1 MWKWYNKWFNVEIDG
16 GAYVDLNE
24 CVRDYSE
31 DIIKLFTDEEL
42 KEEIQK
48 REDGRSKKEVRINKL
63 DTFLS
68 NLQVEVDEHDVLTE
82 IDNDDLMEEV
92 RSRGLDEVEIIEPTK
107 EELRKFICQALDI
120 NEMYDDEEIFE
131 MLRELWKTSKYIS
144 KR

>member
-1 MWKWYNKWFNVEIDG
+1 MWKWYSYNVEIDG

-42 KEEIQK
+42 KDEIQK

-68 NLQVEVDEHDVLTE
+68 NLQVEVDVNDVLLE
-82 IDNDDLMEEV
+82 IDNGDLMEEV

>member
-1 MWKWYNKWFNVEIDG
+1 MWKWYNVEIDG

-48 REDGRSKKEVRINKL
+48 RENGRSKKEVRINKL

-68 NLQVEVDEHDVLTE
+68 NLQVEVDGRDVLSE

-92 RSRGLDEVEIIEPTK
+92 RSRGLDEVEIIEPEK
-107 EELRKFICQALDI
+107 EELRKIICQTLDI
-120 NEMYDDEEIFE
+120 NEMYDDEEICD
-131 MLRELWKTSKYIS
+131 MLKEIWNISKY
-144 KR
+144 KNGMK

>member
-1 MWKWYNKWFNVEIDG
+1 MWKWYNVEIDG

-48 REDGRSKKEVRINKL
+48 RENGKSRGEVRINKL

-68 NLQVEVDEHDVLTE
+68 NLQVEVDGQDVLSE

-107 EELRKFICQALDI
+107 EELRKCICQALDI
-120 NEMYDDEEIFE
+120 NEMYDDEEICD
-131 MLRELWKTSKYIS
+131 MLKEIWSISKY
-144 KR
+144 KNGMK

>member
-1 MWKWYNKWFNVEIDG
+1 MWKWYNVEIDG

-68 NLQVEVDEHDVLTE
+68 NLQVEVDGRDMLTE

>member
-1 MWKWYNKWFNVEIDG
+1 MWKWYNIEIDG

-24 CVRDYSE
+24 CIRDYSE

-42 KEEIQK
+42 KDEIQK

-68 NLQVEVDEHDVLTE
+68 NLQVEVDVNDVLLE
-82 IDNDDLMEEV
+82 IDNGDLMEEV

-107 EELRKFICQALDI
+107 EELRKIICQALDI
-120 NEMYDDEEIFE
+120 NEMYDDEEICDILKE
-131 MLRELWKTSKYIS
+131 IWNISKY
-144 KR
+144 KNGMK

>member
-1 MWKWYNKWFNVEIDG
+1 MWKWYNVEIDG

-68 NLQVEVDEHDVLTE
+68 NLKVEVEGRDVLLE

-107 EELRKFICQALDI
+107 EELRKFICQTLDI

>member
-1 MWKWYNKWFNVEIDG
+1 MWKWYNVEIDG

-48 REDGRSKKEVRINKL
+48 RENGRSKKEVRINKL

-68 NLQVEVDEHDVLTE
+68 NLQVEVDGQDVLSE

-107 EELRKFICQALDI
+107 EELRKFICQTLDI

>member
-1 MWKWYNKWFNVEIDG
+1 MLRWYNVEVDG
-16 GAYVDLNE
+16 GANVDLNE

-31 DIIKLFTDEEL
+31 YIIKLFTDEEL

-48 REDGRSKKEVRINKL
+48 REDGRSKKEVRIDKL

-68 NLQVEVDEHDVLTE
+68 NLQVEVDGQDVLSE

-92 RSRGLDEVEIIEPTK
+92 RSRGLDEVEIIEPEK
-107 EELRKFICQALDI
+107 EELRKIICQTLDI

>member
-1 MWKWYNKWFNVEIDG
+1 MWKWYNVEIDG

-48 REDGRSKKEVRINKL
+48 RENGRSKKEVRINKL

-68 NLQVEVDEHDVLTE
+68 NLQVEVDGHDVLTE

>member
-1 MWKWYNKWFNVEIDG
+1 MWKWYNIEIDG

-42 KEEIQK
+42 KEEIQN
-48 REDGRSKKEVRINKL
+48 RENGRSKKEVRINKL

-68 NLQVEVDEHDVLTE
+68 NLQVEVDGNDVLSE

-92 RSRGLDEVEIIEPTK
+92 RSRGLDEIEIIEPTK
-107 EELRKFICQALDI
+107 EELRKVICQALDI

-131 MLRELWKTSKYIS
+131 MLRELWITSKYIS

>member
-1 MWKWYNKWFNVEIDG
+1 MWKWYNVEIDG

-24 CVRDYSE
+24 CVRDHSE

-48 REDGRSKKEVRINKL
+48 RENGRSKKEVRINKL

-68 NLQVEVDEHDVLTE
+68 NLKVEVEGRDVLLE

-92 RSRGLDEVEIIEPTK
+92 RSRGLDDVEIIEPTK
-107 EELRKFICQALDI
+107 EELRKCICQALDI

-131 MLRELWKTSKYIS
+131 MLRELWKTSKYIR

>member
-1 MWKWYNKWFNVEIDG
+1 MSWKWYDLEIDG

-24 CVRDYSE
+24 YVRDYRE

-48 REDGRSKKEVRINKL
+48 RENGRSKKEVRINKL

-68 NLQVEVDEHDVLTE
+68 NLQVEVDGQDVLSE

-107 EELRKFICQALDI
+107 EELRKIICQALNI
-120 NEMYDDEEIFE
+120 NEMYDDDEICD
-131 MLRELWKTSKYIS
+131 MLKKIWNIS
-144 KR
+144 K

>member
-1 MWKWYNKWFNVEIDG
+1 MWKWYNIEIDG

-68 NLQVEVDEHDVLTE
+68 NLQVEVEGRDVLLE

-120 NEMYDDEEIFE
+120 NEMYDDEEVCD
-131 MLRELWKTSKYIS
+131 MLKEIWSISKY
-144 KR
+144 KNGMK

>member
-1 MWKWYNKWFNVEIDG
+1 MWKWYNVEIDG

-24 CVRDYSE
+24 YVRDYSE

-42 KEEIQK
+42 KDEIQK

-68 NLQVEVDEHDVLTE
+68 NLQVEVDVNDVLLE
-82 IDNDDLMEEV
+82 IDNGDLMEEV

-144 KR
+144 KRQ

>member
-1 MWKWYNKWFNVEIDG
+1 MWKWYNVEIDG

-31 DIIKLFTDEEL
+31 DIIKLFTDDEL

-48 REDGRSKKEVRINKL
+48 REDGRSKKEVRIDNL

-68 NLQVEVDEHDVLTE
+68 NLQVEIDGYDLLSE
-82 IDNDDLMEEV
+82 IGNDDLMEEV
-92 RSRGLDEVEIIEPTK
+92 RSRGLDEVEIIEPEK
-107 EELRKFICQALDI
+107 EELRKIICQALDI

>member
-1 MWKWYNKWFNVEIDG
+1 MWKWYNIEIDG

-48 REDGRSKKEVRINKL
+48 RENGRSKKEVRINKL

-68 NLQVEVDEHDVLTE
+68 NLQVVVDGNDVLLE

-107 EELRKFICQALDI
+107 EELRKLICQALDI
-120 NEMYDDEEIFE
+120 NEMYDDEEICD
-131 MLRELWKTSKYIS
+131 MLKEIWNISKY
-144 KR
+144 KNGMK

>member
-1 MWKWYNKWFNVEIDG
+1 MRKWYNIEIDG

-48 REDGRSKKEVRINKL
+48 RENGRSRGEVRINKL

-68 NLQVEVDEHDVLTE
+68 NLQVEVDGQDVLTE

>member
-1 MWKWYNKWFNVEIDG
+1 MWKWYNIEIDG

-48 REDGRSKKEVRINKL
+48 RENGKSRGEVRINKL

-68 NLQVEVDEHDVLTE
+68 NLQVEVDGQDVLSE

-120 NEMYDDEEIFE
+120 NEMYDDEEICD
-131 MLRELWKTSKYIS
+131 MLKEIWSISKY
-144 KR
+144 KNGMK

>member
-1 MWKWYNKWFNVEIDG
+1 MWKWYNVEIDG

-48 REDGRSKKEVRINKL
+48 RENGRSKKEVRINNL

-68 NLQVEVDEHDVLTE
+68 NLQVEVYGYDVLSE

-107 EELRKFICQALDI
+107 EELRKYICQALDI
-120 NEMYDDEEIFE
+120 NEMYDDEEICD
-131 MLRELWKTSKYIS
+131 MLKEIWSISKY
-144 KR
+144 KNGMK

>member
-1 MWKWYNKWFNVEIDG
+1 MWKWYNNVEIDG

-48 REDGRSKKEVRINKL
+48 RENGRSKKEVRISKL
-63 DTFLS
+63 DMFLS
-68 NLQVEVDEHDVLTE
+68 NLQVEVDGQDVLSE

-92 RSRGLDEVEIIEPTK
+92 RSRGLDEVEIIEPMK
-107 EELRKFICQALDI
+107 EELRKVICQALDI

>member
-1 MWKWYNKWFNVEIDG
+1 MWKWYNVEIDG

-48 REDGRSKKEVRINKL
+48 RENGRSKKEVRINKL

-68 NLQVEVDEHDVLTE
+68 NLQVEVDGHDVLLE

-131 MLRELWKTSKYIS
+131 MLRELWITSKYIS

>member
-1 MWKWYNKWFNVEIDG
+1 M
-16 GAYVDLNE
+16 NE

-68 NLQVEVDEHDVLTE
+68 NLQVEVDGHDVLLE

-92 RSRGLDEVEIIEPTK
+92 RSRGLDDVEIIEPEK
-107 EELRKFICQALDI
+107 EELRKIICQALDI

>member
-1 MWKWYNKWFNVEIDG
+1 MWKWYNVEIDG

-48 REDGRSKKEVRINKL
+48 RENGRSKKEVRINKL

-68 NLQVEVDEHDVLTE
+68 NLQVEVDGNDVLTE

>member
-1 MWKWYNKWFNVEIDG
+1 MLRWYNIEVDG

-48 REDGRSKKEVRINKL
+48 RENGRSKKEVRIDKL

-68 NLQVEVDEHDVLTE
+68 NLQVDVYGYDVLLE

-107 EELRKFICQALDI
+107 EELRKCICQALDI

>member
-1 MWKWYNKWFNVEIDG
+1 MWKWYNLEIDG

-24 CVRDYSE
+24 YVRDYSE

-42 KEEIQK
+42 REEIQNRK
-48 REDGRSKKEVRINKL
+48 KGRSRGEVRINKL

-68 NLQVEVDEHDVLTE
+68 NLKVEVDGYDVLSE

-131 MLRELWKTSKYIS
+131 MLRELWITSKYIS

>member
-1 MWKWYNKWFNVEIDG
+1 MWKWYSYNVEIDG

-68 NLQVEVDEHDVLTE
+68 NLKVEVDGNDVLLE

-92 RSRGLDEVEIIEPTK
+92 HSRGLDEVEIIEPTK
-107 EELRKFICQALDI
+107 EELRKIICQALDI

-144 KR
+144 RR

>member
-1 MWKWYNKWFNVEIDG
+1 MWKWYNVGLDG

-24 CVRDYSE
+24 YVRDYSE
-31 DIIKLFTDEEL
+31 DVIKLFTDEEL

-48 REDGRSKKEVRINKL
+48 REDGRSKKEIRINKL

-68 NLQVEVDEHDVLTE
+68 NLHVEVDGNDVLLE

-107 EELRKFICQALDI
+107 EELRKIICQALDI
-120 NEMYDDEEIFE
+120 NEMYDDEEICN
-131 MLRELWKTSKYIS
+131 MLKEIWNISKY
-144 KR
+144 KNGMK

>member
-1 MWKWYNKWFNVEIDG
+1 MYNVEIDG

-24 CVRDYSE
+24 YVRDYRE

-63 DTFLS
+63 DTFLR
-68 NLQVEVDEHDVLTE
+68 NLQVEVDGRDVLSE

-92 RSRGLDEVEIIEPTK
+92 SSRGLDKVEMFEPTK
-107 EELRKFICQALDI
+107 EELRKIICQALNI
-120 NEMYDDEEIFE
+120 NEMYDDDEICD
-131 MLRELWKTSKYIS
+131 MLKKIWNISKY
-144 KR
+144 KNGMK

>member
-1 MWKWYNKWFNVEIDG
+1 MWKWYNVEIDG

-48 REDGRSKKEVRINKL
+48 RENGRSKKEVRINKL

-68 NLQVEVDEHDVLTE
+68 NLKVEVEGCDVLLE

-92 RSRGLDEVEIIEPTK
+92 RSRGLDDVEIIEPEK
-107 EELRKFICQALDI
+107 EELRKIICQALDI
-120 NEMYDDEEIFE
+120 NEMYDDEEICD
-131 MLRELWKTSKYIS
+131 MLKEIWNISKY
-144 KR
+144 KNGMK

>member
-1 MWKWYNKWFNVEIDG
+1 
-16 GAYVDLNE
+16 
-24 CVRDYSE
+24 
-31 DIIKLFTDEEL
+31 
-42 KEEIQK
+42 
-48 REDGRSKKEVRINKL
+48 
-63 DTFLS
+63 
-68 NLQVEVDEHDVLTE
+68 
-82 IDNDDLMEEV
+82 MEEV

>member
-1 MWKWYNKWFNVEIDG
+1 MWKWYNIEIDG

-48 REDGRSKKEVRINKL
+48 RENGRSKKEVRINKL

-68 NLQVEVDEHDVLTE
+68 NLKVEVDGNDMLLE

-107 EELRKFICQALDI
+107 EELRKIICQVLDI
-120 NEMYDDEEIFE
+120 NEMYDDEEICD
-131 MLRELWKTSKYIS
+131 MLKEIWSISKY
-144 KR
+144 KNGMK

>member
-1 MWKWYNKWFNVEIDG
+1 MWKWYNIEIDG

-48 REDGRSKKEVRINKL
+48 REDGRSKKEVRIDKL

-68 NLQVEVDEHDVLTE
+68 NLQVEVDGQDVLSE

-92 RSRGLDEVEIIEPTK
+92 RSRGLDEVEIIEPEK
-107 EELRKFICQALDI
+107 EELRKIICQALDI

-131 MLRELWKTSKYIS
+131 MLRELWKTSKYLS